1 MTLMLIRFDPGDQF
15 PYLVIWFPFVFD
27 WRLDDAMT
35 MLGQKCRSTVTVGT
49 FTSLHLQ
56 SFRKVRTAIHTLYQL
71 ASFGSDGI
79 FMELTLLLVIGS
91 ELFMKQGM
99 DVNCALF
106 YATAPTVSSRC

>member
-1 MTLMLIRFDPGDQF
+1 MDQF

-35 MLGQKCRSTVTVGT
+35 MLEQICRSTVTLGT

-56 SFRKVRTAIHTLYQL
+56 SFRKVRTAIHTLSQL

-79 FMELTLLLVIGS
+79 FMELTLLPVIDS
-91 ELFMKQGM
+91 ELFRKQGM
-99 DVNCALF
+99 DVDDALL
-106 YATAPTVSSRC
+106 YASAPAVSSR